1 MAQDPSQNTMSWG
14 EKFVTWQAFGII
26 TTMLTIGIGWS
37 LVATQQADARSQKR
51 DEDIS
56 SQVKA
61 YTSQQQVINDS
72 VIRVIAQQENM
83 LKTLDKIANKLNV
96 Q

>member
-1 MAQDPSQNTMSWG
+1 MSWG

-26 TTMLTIGIGWS
+26 TTVLTIGIGWS

-51 DEDIS
+51 DEEIAV
-56 SQVKA
+56 QVRN
-61 YTSQQQVINDS
+61 YTLQQQSINDT
-72 VIRVIAQQENM
+72 VIRLVAQQENM
-83 LKTLDKIANKLNV
+83 LKTLDKIAEKLNV